1 MDREAYLQVY
11 RHSLAH
17 VLAKAVI
24 EIFGRENVQYAIG
37 PQIADGFY
45 YDFVLP
51 RNLTQ
56 DDFPMI
62 ENKMREILKRK
73 ENWSVKEYSRDEA
86 RELFRDQKFK
96 TELID
101 ALPADARLTVYST
114 GDDYQDLCRGPH
126 VENSQDLLGAA
137 FQIKSVSGAYWRGDE
152 KRDSLQRIYVY
163 AFPSKEELKAHL
175 NLIREAQE
183 RDHKKLGRE
192 QELFMFDETAPG
204 MPYWLPRGWK
214 LYQAL
219 LKYSREV
226 QARHGYTEISAPLI
240 NNKKLWLIS
249 GHWAHYINN
258 MFMVPGI
265 SGWLAAD
272 AEIPGVL
279 ENASEE
285 SGEKKPVKIQA
296 GSVLYNRENLDTM
309 AAKPMNCPN
318 AMLTFKRKNRSY
330 KELPIRY
337 SEYDVLHRKEKSGQ
351 MNGLF
356 RVQEF
361 RQDDDHTFVA
371 ENQIEAEI
379 ADIISIADEI
389 YSTFGV
395 SYRAELS
402 TRPDDFMGD
411 IEVWN
416 RAEAALKKI
425 LTDKYGEGG
434 FEINEGDGAF
444 YGPKIDLQIKDALGR
459 EWQCGTIQLDFQLPH
474 NFGLSYQTADGG
486 TAMPVVIHRA
496 IYGSLERFIGII
508 IENFKG
514 IFPFWLS
521 PSQVGIVPIR
531 EEHNEYAKRVFDLL
545 QKNGIRAE
553 ADYSDRNMKEKIK
566 NYKQFKTPYILVL
579 GDREAAEQTVS
590 INVRG
595 SNKQIQNVPLSVFL
609 DMCDT
614 LNEERPLELFNE
626 VPEEYSSEQ
635 A

>member
-272 AEIPGVL
+272 AKIPGVL

-285 SGEKKPVKIQA
+285 SGEKKAVKIQA

-379 ADIISIADEI
+379 ADIISIADEV

-474 NFGLSYQTADGG
+474 NFGLSYQTAEGG

>member
-279 ENASEE
+279 ESASEE
-285 SGEKKPVKIQA
+285 SGEKKAVKIQA

-379 ADIISIADEI
+379 ADIISIADEV

-474 NFGLSYQTADGG
+474 NFGLSYQTAEGG

-496 IYGSLERFIGII
+496 IYGTLERFIGII

>member
-73 ENWSVKEYSRDEA
+73 EDWSVKEYSRDEA
-86 RELFRDQKFK
+86 RKLFHDQKFK

-101 ALPADARLTVYST
+101 DLPEDAVLTVYST

-126 VENSQDLLGAA
+126 VANSQELLGAA

-152 KRDSLQRIYVY
+152 KRDRLQRIYVY

-175 NLIREAQE
+175 TLVREALE
-183 RDHKKLGRE
+183 RDHKKLGKE

-258 MFMVPGI
+258 MFMVPGV

-279 ENASEE
+279 ESASEE
-285 SGEKKPVKIQA
+285 NGEKKTVKIQA

-379 ADIISIADEI
+379 ADIISIADEV

-395 SYRAELS
+395 TYRAELS

-474 NFGLSYQTADGG
+474 NFGLSYQAADGT

-531 EEHNEYAKRVFDLL
+531 EEHNAYAKRVFDLL

-614 LNEERPLELFNE
+614 LNEERSLELLNE
-626 VPEEYSSEQ
+626 VPAEYQNEQ
-635 A
+635 